1 MRNFFRGIIRASSFF
16 RKEIFE
22 ILRQPRLVFTLVLG
36 PFLILFIFGIGYRN
50 QARALRTLFV
60 AQPSSTLVQ
69 ESQQNQESMGLWLI
83 YAGTTGDQIEAL
95 DQLNRGQVDLVI
107 VEPEDAYNTIKNNEQ
122 AIFTLY
128 HHEIDPAQ
136 VNYFAYFGHIYVN
149 ALNQR
154 VLHSFAVQGQ
164 QEAAN
169 LQNNL
174 QEAHQNVA
182 AMRQA
187 VQSGDETLA
196 QQKQQGLSSNVDAV
210 SLAVGVSLGLLDGLQ
225 QTQGVNTDPVQSTLE
240 STPESTLES
249 TLANLRQNT
258 NQLNN
263 SSSADPSERLARL
276 DKVDQDITDLDGRLA
291 EFQSIAPTIM
301 VNPFQSE
308 TKSLAPVQLSVS
320 DFFAPAVLA
329 LLLQHLAVTFAALS
343 IVRERNVGTME
354 LFRVSPLSAAEALFG
369 KYISY
374 MVFGGVIAALLS
386 ALLAYVLHVPM
397 LGNWWYFALVIAAVL
412 FASLGIGFA
421 ISIISQTDSQAVQ
434 YSMIILLASVFFSG
448 FIMSLDMLLPAVR
461 VISWLLPT
469 TYGTL
474 LLRDIALRGMDP
486 NWALLG
492 GMAAIG
498 LVLMLISW
506 WLMRR
511 LISSSQ

>member
-1 MRNFFRGIIRASSFF
+1 MGNFFRGMIRASSFF

-22 ILRQPRLVFTLVLG
+22 ILRQPRLVATLVLG

-60 AQPSSTLVQ
+60 AQPNSTLAQ
-69 ESQQNQESMGLWLI
+69 DIQQNKKSMGSWLI
-83 YAGTTGDQIEAL
+83 YAGVTGDQKEAL
-95 DQLNRGQVDLVI
+95 DRLNRGQVDLVI
-107 VEPEDAYNTIKNNEQ
+107 VEPEDAYNTIKNNQ
-122 AIFTLY
+122 RAIFTLY
-128 HHEIDPAQ
+128 HHEIDPVQ
-136 VNYFAYFGHIYVN
+136 VNYIAYFGQVYVN
-149 ALNQR
+149 ALNQL
-154 VLHSFAVQGQ
+154 VLRSFAVQGQ
-164 QEAAN
+164 KDAAN
-169 LQNNL
+169 LHHNL
-174 QEAHQNVA
+174 QEAHQNVS

-210 SLAVGVSLGLLDGLQ
+210 SLAVGASLGLLDGMQ
-225 QTQGVNTDPVQSTLE
+225 QTKGVNGGNADPVQSTLTE
-240 STPESTLES
+240 
-249 TLANLRQNT
+249 LRQNT

-263 SSSADPSERLARL
+263 SSSANKAERLARI
-276 DKVDQDITDLDGRLA
+276 DKIDKDITDLDGKLA
-291 EFQSIAPTIM
+291 EFQSIDPSII
-301 VNPFQSE
+301 VSPFHSE
-308 TKSLAPVQLSVS
+308 TKSIAPVQPSLS

-374 MVFGGVIAALLS
+374 MLFGGVIAAILS
-386 ALLAYVLHVPM
+386 ALLAFGLHVPM

-412 FASLGIGFA
+412 FTSLGIGFA
-421 ISIISQTDSQAVQ
+421 ISIVSQTDSQAVQ

-448 FIMSLDMLLPAVR
+448 FIMSLDMLLPSVR

-474 LLRDIALRGMDP
+474 LLRDIALRGTDP
-486 NWALLG
+486 NWLLLG
-492 GMAAIG
+492 GLAAIG

-506 WLMRR
+506 RLMRR